1 MTVLERLNALS
12 HWQIDLV
19 AFLLLLQGAI
29 VSIAPE
35 EVVIVTLGLLW
46 GHGKIGFFE
55 ASIIILLGI
64 IPANI
69 FLVLFGQKFVKRFEK
84 KRAVQIA
91 SNYLRRYGALVIVL
105 TRFTP
110 VVKGPVYFSVGASRF
125 GLGRFLLTDCIAAC
139 VQIPLLLLL
148 GKTIGENTQSLEHA
162 LKTIGWIA
170 GTLLALSLIFTI
182 SMEARQSLSRKESSR

>member
-19 AFLLLLQGAI
+19 AFLLLLQGAVI
-29 VSIAPE
+29 SIAPE

-46 GHGKIGFFE
+46 GHGKIGFIE

-91 SNYLRRYGALVIVL
+91 SNYLRRYGGLVIVL

-125 GLGRFLLTDCIAAC
+125 GLGRFLVTDAIAAC

-162 LKTIGWIA
+162 LRTIGWIA
-170 GTLLALSLIFTI
+170 GAMLALSLTVTI
-182 SMEARQSLSRKESSR
+182 GLETRQYLDRKESSN

>member
-19 AFLLLLQGAI
+19 AFLLLLQGAVI
-29 VSIAPE
+29 SIAPE

-46 GHGKIGFFE
+46 GHGKIGFIE

-91 SNYLRRYGALVIVL
+91 SNYLRRYGGLVIVL

-110 VVKGPVYFSVGASRF
+110 VVKGPVYFSVGALRF
-125 GLGRFLLTDCIAAC
+125 GLGRFLVTDGIAAC

-162 LKTIGWIA
+162 LRTIGWIA
-170 GTLLALSLIFTI
+170 GAMLALSLTVTI
-182 SMEARQSLSRKESSR
+182 GLETRQYLDRKESSN